1 MTRINVLFHSVT
13 GHTFKLAEAIAEG
26 VESLAGCAAVLKQIP
41 ELPGTGPVTMAALG
55 DRKADFAHL
64 PEAVTDDML
73 ECDGF
78 ALGTAVY
85 WGNMS
90 YATKY
95 FLDTTTNLYRLTAPD
110 QPAQPNPGMFG
121 KPVTVFTGGGNGLAS
136 EPAIL
141 SVWTALSFFGVT
153 IVTVGPRLPEVT
165 DPKRHGGGNT
175 LGAGTFS
182 RTPGTRPSAD
192 ERAIARIQ
200 GRALA
205 EAARAWK
212 ERRRD

>member
-1 MTRINVLFHSVT
+1 MTRIHVIFHSVT
-13 GHTFKLAEAIAEG
+13 GHTAKLAEAIAEG
-26 VESLAGCAAVLKQIP
+26 VESLSGCAAVLKQIP
-41 ELPGTGPVTMAALG
+41 ELPGAGPVVMPALG
-55 DRKADFAHL
+55 ERKAEFAEL
-64 PEAVTDDML
+64 PVAQVEDLVA
-73 ECDGF
+73 CDGV

-95 FLDTTTNLYRLTAPD
+95 FLDGASTLYRLSG
-110 QPAQPNPGMFG
+110 PNEAAKPEPKLFG

-141 SVWTALSFFGVT
+141 SIWTALSFYGVS
-153 IVTVGPRLPEVT
+153 IVTLGPRLPEVT

-182 RTPGTRPSAD
+182 RTPGTRPAED
-192 ERAIARIQ
+192 ESAIARVQ

>member
-41 ELPGTGPVTMAALG
+41 ELPGTGPVIMAALG
-55 DRKADFAHL
+55 DRKADFADL
-64 PEAVTDDML
+64 PEATADDML
-73 ECDGF
+73 ECEGF
-78 ALGTAVY
+78 AFGTAVY

-95 FLDTTTNLYRLTAPD
+95 FLDASNLYRLAGPD
-110 QPAQPNPGMFG
+110 QPAQPNPGLFG

-165 DPKRHGGGNT
+165 DPRRHGGGNT

-182 RTPGTRPSAD
+182 RTPGTRPSEE
-192 ERAIARIQ
+192 ERAIARVQ

>member
-26 VESLAGCAAVLKQIP
+26 VESLSGCAAVLKQIP
-41 ELPGTGPVTMAALG
+41 ELPGTGPVTMATLG
-55 DRKADFAHL
+55 DRKGDFAQL
-64 PEAVTDDML
+64 AEATADDLL

-95 FLDTTTNLYRLTAPD
+95 FLDTADLYRLAGPD
-110 QPAQPNPGMFG
+110 QPAQANPGMFG

-182 RTPGTRPSAD
+182 RTPGTRPSTD
-192 ERAIARIQ
+192 ERAIARVQ

-212 ERRRD
+212 ERRLD

>member
-1 MTRINVLFHSVT
+1 MTRIHVIFHSVT
-13 GHTFKLAEAIAEG
+13 GHTAKLAEAIAEG
-26 VESLAGCAAVLKQIP
+26 VESLSGCAAVLKQIP
-41 ELPGTGPVTMAALG
+41 ELPGAGPVIMPALG
-55 DRKADFAHL
+55 ERKAEFAEL
-64 PEAVTDDML
+64 PVAQAEDLVA
-73 ECDGF
+73 CDGV

-95 FLDTTTNLYRLTAPD
+95 FLDTANLYRLAG
-110 QPAQPNPGMFG
+110 PNEAAKPEPKLFG
-121 KPVTVFTGGGNGLAS
+121 KPFTVFTGGGNGLAS

-141 SVWTALSFFGVT
+141 SVWTALSFYGVS
-153 IVTVGPRLPEVT
+153 IVTLGPRLPEVT

-182 RTPGTRPSAD
+182 RTPGERPSDD
-192 ERAIARIQ
+192 ERAIASVQ